1 MSAYQCRC
9 KYICPESTCF
19 PRVSIL
25 SSYPVA
31 ADYGRTVCHKTFAY
45 RPHQLEDTRF
55 KPPKKTASQKTG
67 EFSKPKKKETWFLN
81 VVISHWSWSEAR
93 KKKKRV
99 TAGAE
104 ISRLVCWW
112 RKHISFTFPN
122 QFPFFFLTEFRRCL
136 INCLC
141 AFTGK
146 FEFEIEAAL
155 LRVWKINRIP
165 ERFFFSFKLMFLP
178 FFLIGRAQP
187 RLHR

>member
-136 INCLC
+136 I
-141 AFTGK
+141 AY
-146 FEFEIEAAL
+146 AL
-155 LRVWKINRIP
+155 LQENLNMRSKQHYCVYEKLTGFPND
-165 ERFFFSFKLMFLP
+165 FSSLSN
-178 FFLIGRAQP
+178 
-187 RLHR
+187 